1 MMRQCFAGR
10 RQGGMALIV
19 SLIILLSMTLLGLA
33 SIQNTTLEEKMAGSV
48 RAENMAFQA
57 AEAALRQGEA
67 WLNGL
72 SGPPAAQGGGGYP
85 NIAAGEIWLYM
96 GPNEVNGL
104 DANTTLG
111 NLYGDR
117 WWFKWSDPGIAY
129 WDNYGVPVTAAEL
142 DLEFVA
148 EQGSQA
154 AKSLT
159 ATAATQPYFVIEEFG
174 YVRDHLVVG
183 QQRDLSNARVQ
194 YSVTARGVDAT
205 GRSEV
210 LLASRYQLR
219 F

>member
-1 MMRQCFAGR
+1 MSGWPLIVR
-10 RQGGMALIV
+10 RQDGMALIV
-19 SLIILLSMTLLGLA
+19 SLVILLSMTLLGLA
-33 SIQNTTLEEKMAGSV
+33 AIQNTTLEERMAGTI

-67 WLNGL
+67 WLDGL
-72 SGPPAAQGGGGYP
+72 PGPPAAQGDG
-85 NIAAGEIWLYM
+85 AAAAADGVWLYQ
-96 GPNEVNGL
+96 GPNEINNL
-104 DANTTLG
+104 DANTALG
-111 NLYGDR
+111 DLYGDL

-129 WDNYGVPVTAAEL
+129 WDDYGVPVDDF

-148 EQGSQA
+148 EKSDGSET

-159 ATAATQPYFVIEEFG
+159 ATAATQPYYVIEEFG
-174 YVRDHLVVG
+174 YVRDHLVLG

-194 YSVTARGVDAT
+194 YAVTARGVDAG

-210 LLASRYQLR
+210 LLGSRYQLR